1 MISFHHMHLHV
12 CQLTSL
18 HISNVCPLS
27 RNSINLVSSPD
38 QPFQNVPQYP
48 QCTQLDLPSTHYY
61 FRGLKLFGSG
71 YTSGS
76 LSASNLKYSWSCALC
91 SSVSGGNRSSL
102 SFAIFCPNW
111 RAPLRCSVAARCR
124 LSMWSTKT
132 PREKLKYVTCKEEDC
147 MLHHVG
153 KWVMKCT

>member
-1 MISFHHMHLHV
+1 VNYLQLYKAECWIQLHFLHMSTARQFMTLCAIPSKEKANFISSCSIILFVRFSSHRISNTVCINPIRNYRYMMISFHHMHLHV

-18 HISNVCPLS
+18 HIISNVCPLS

-61 FRGLKLFGSG
+61 FRGLRLFGSG

-76 LSASNLKYSWSCALC
+76 LSASNLKYS
-91 SSVSGGNRSSL
+91 
-102 SFAIFCPNW
+102 
-111 RAPLRCSVAARCR
+111 
-124 LSMWSTKT
+124 
-132 PREKLKYVTCKEEDC
+132 
-147 MLHHVG
+147 
-153 KWVMKCT
+153 